1 MNNWSAALT
10 LSVVLL
16 AGGVAHAGDPKAEQ
30 ARAHFQ
36 QGDTFFKLDKY
47 AQALQEFEQAY
58 LAKQDTS
65 FLSTIAQCHRLMGNR
80 VEAIR
85 FYKRYLN
92 DAPNA
97 ANRPVAEKH
106 IRDLESAR
114 DAEEMT
120 GARPAPPP
128 ASPPPPSGPAS
139 AMPAPQQTPP
149 PVALQAP
156 PPPASETMLTAPPP
170 SSADEHPFYTRWW
183 FWTGVGAVVVG
194 GLLLVLLTNRDP

>member
-58 LAKQDTS
+58 LAKQDPS
-65 FLSTIAQCHRLMGNR
+65 FLYNIAQCHRLMGNR

-92 DAPNA
+92 DAPSA

-114 DAEEMT
+114 DAEEVT
-120 GARPAPPP
+120 GAHPLPTPASSPPRPRCRRPHRPRRPAVPLRRCRP
-128 ASPPPPSGPAS
+128 
-139 AMPAPQQTPP
+139 
-149 PVALQAP
+149 
-156 PPPASETMLTAPPP
+156 
-170 SSADEHPFYTRWW
+170 R
-183 FWTGVGAVVVG
+183 
-194 GLLLVLLTNRDP
+194 NRRHRPRSRYRRPRRLRRKRC